1 MMMIWHNN
9 QPCGRWK
16 LQQNNDDDDK
26 MMTTT
31 TTNSMTMTT
40 TTNNNN
46 IDNNDEDNVMADD
59 DEWTNDEWTVEWKTQ
74 HNNQPED
81 DDEWTNDE
89 QANNDERMINEQ
101 WMNDNNEQI
110 VDDYAVYDVA
120 WLITLAKT
128 MSWVLERLRS
138 GWQCHRSCDND
149 VAKLGEIAL
158 ATTMLRGLLISRRQC
173 RRDDNNNGNDN
184 DNKNAR
190 IKQRGEWQW
199 QCRWWRWCNNQTLRE
214 Q

>member
-1 MMMIWHNN
+1 MAGEVVERTPNEWRIT
-9 QPCGRWK
+9 
-16 LQQNNDDDDK
+16 DDK
-26 MMTTT
+26 RTTSKQMTNER
-31 TTNSMTMTT
+31 TNERWTHDERRTHEERKNERRT
-40 TTNNNN
+40 NKERQTNN
-46 IDNNDEDNVMADD
+46 
-59 DEWTNDEWTVEWKTQ
+59 EWMKEWRT
-74 HNNQPED
+74 
-81 DDEWTNDE
+81 
-89 QANNDERMINEQ
+89 INERT
-101 WMNDNNEQI
+101 MNNERLTM
-110 VDDYAVYDVA
+110 YDVA

-138 GWQCHRSCDND
+138 RWRCHRSCDDN
-149 VAKLGEIAL
+149 VAKLREIAL
-158 ATTMLRGLLISRRQC
+158 ATMMSRGLLISWRQC